1 MAAWLTL
8 GLAIF
13 GAGLVG
19 ALLFGRAEGRRGSAE
34 VMNDLLAKY
43 GERLSK
49 FNQVTR
55 RSMRSVGDL
64 PAAWKR
70 RMLRNNVT
78 NGEDT

>member
-1 MAAWLTL
+1 MVEWLTL
-8 GLAIF
+8 GLVLF
-13 GAGLVG
+13 GSVLVG
-19 ALLFGRAEGRRGSAE
+19 ALLYGRAERRRGSAE

-43 GERLSK
+43 GERLGK

-70 RMLRNNVT
+70 RMLRNNVA